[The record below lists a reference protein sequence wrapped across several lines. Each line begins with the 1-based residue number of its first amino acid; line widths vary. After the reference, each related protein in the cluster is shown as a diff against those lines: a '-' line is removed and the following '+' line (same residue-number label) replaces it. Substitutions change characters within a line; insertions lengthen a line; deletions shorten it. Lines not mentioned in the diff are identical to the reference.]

1 MRAVVLSIEQ
11 NEAAVLADNGSFL
24 HLGRIELKEAADAV
38 GVKLI
43 LNGDIPRKLRKLIA
57 IAIHE
62 CLTNTVKHADGSELT
77 VDITDED
84 GIVTV
89 VFTNDG
95 KPPEGEISESGG
107 LKSLRSTVEQF
118 RGEMEIASE
127 PRFMLTIRVSGKE

>member
-1 MRAVVLSIEQ
+1 MEMRSNKNIRIGDVLKEFGYVTDDDIGAALEYSKNHEGVRLGGALIALNIITERQ
-11 NEAAVLADNGSFL
+11 MLEA
-24 HLGRIELKEAADAV
+24 LGRRLQYDVVNI
-38 GVKLI
+38 
-43 LNGDIPRKLRKLIA
+43 
-57 IAIHE
+57 
-62 CLTNTVKHADGSELT
+62 SELT